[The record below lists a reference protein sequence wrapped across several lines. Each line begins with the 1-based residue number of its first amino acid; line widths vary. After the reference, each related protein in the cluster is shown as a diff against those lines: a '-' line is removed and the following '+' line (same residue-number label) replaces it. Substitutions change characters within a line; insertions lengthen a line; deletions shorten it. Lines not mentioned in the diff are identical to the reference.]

1 MTASDDDN
9 KPVMRLWDLRK
20 STTHPMLELG
30 GNNAQNGDIPGHS
43 RGIVALDWCPY
54 DEAIIVS
61 SGKDKRT
68 LFWDL
73 YSCQVVEELKTTSDS
88 NGGNGGNGGHGGSGG
103 NGGGAGGFQQDSN
116 ASPFGSQQ
124 ASGGFGSQ
132 SGGFGSQSSSGFGGG
147 AQGGGFGAQA
157 TNPLQSGGNAVD
169 SGVRDI
175 VWSPSMPG
183 VLACSTLG
191 REMQI
196 HGITAFSGNPQ
207 RAPKWLKRPGS
218 VSFGFGGKLVSC
230 SQEGQNK
237 VTLSTV
243 TSEPALVQSASSF
256 NDAMASNDFH
266 NYCGYKVL
274 FFFSLLWG
282 CWLMVV
288 PLLPLLSFFFFLLPS
303 IFPSSSSSLPSRVF
317 CRYPYQFTNYR
328 DVHQKCVDACGR
340 MTVVFRKTIVVGV
353 IPISS
358 LSFVGDV
365 CLRFRDQ

>member
-88 NGGNGGNGGHGGSGG
+88 SGGNGGNGGHGGSGG

-274 FFFSLLWG
+274 FFFLLCCGVVG
-282 CWLMVV
+282 CWWCRCWWCRCCRCFRFSS
-288 PLLPLLSFFFFLLPS
+288 SFFPA
-303 IFPSSSSSLPSRVF
+303 SSLFFFVTAQPCILSISLPVYQLQRRTSKM
-317 CRYPYQFTNYR
+317 CRCMWTN
-328 DVHQKCVDACGR
+328 DGC
-340 MTVVFRKTIVVGV
+340 F
-353 IPISS
+353 
-358 LSFVGDV
+358 
-365 CLRFRDQ
+365 